1 MEPKNDADHT
11 RGVKME
17 KASLNPVSRAYEFDA
32 MIFDLDGV
40 ITSTAKLHFDGW
52 KVTFDKMMAS
62 LKESHLLPNDAP
74 DEFSEKH
81 YLDYV
86 DGKPRYDGVRSFID
100 ALGNGENWLGTKIA
114 DQVRDNS
121 TGSAHQSPF
130 IQFVAS
136 TMQADAVS
144 LSVSITSETLDKMID
159 QWSHDPEEL
168 GKLLDQCA
176 INPEHLEALLKALS
190 ERPLVLG
197 DIIVRKVGDIKD
209 KWINDRLND
218 DSVEIVKF
226 QHTLDMIH
234 AAKRKGI
241 TIGIA
246 SSSKN
251 AKKILKKARLM
262 ELFDEHLI
270 IDGIVREEM
279 GLSGKPAPDI
289 FVEAAK
295 RMGVSVHR
303 TIVFE
308 DASSGIQAGKRGN
321 FGLVVGL
328 ARSDNHQELR
338 ENGAD
343 IVLTDIA
350 DWADPLQEM
359 NRWYLEGLPQGCQR
373 LTYRGTPMQKDP
385 EADPDAL
392 RARFRAEQALQ
403 TVGNGF
409 FCTRG
414 ADYEER
420 QETDAWGYAGTY
432 FSTIRNTRKSVIEGQ
447 PVLNEDLV
455 NCINW
460 LPVTFSIDAGAWF
473 RPHESELLRYEKDIN
488 FNDGVFTRLLTFRN
502 QDGKETTVAARHCAS
517 MADKHLAA
525 VEYSVTPLNYS
536 GVIGVKAGLHGDHIN
551 DGVGR
556 YAKLDQHH
564 LERLDEGGK
573 SDGTFYVSVQTNP
586 SPVPGKA
593 LKPAEITAA
602 ARVIVELDGER
613 RHPKFEIETANR
625 RVDASFRQTVEQ
637 GQTLVVHKLVGLHT
651 LKPCSGAPDTLDDA
665 HRTIADLASFSD
677 VLEPSALKWA
687 EIWEKAG
694 IGVTGDRL
702 GQQALN
708 LATYHL
714 FVMGSEHNDGGIG
727 PRGLT
732 GETYR
737 GHEFWDDILYYPGI
751 SLQYPRITRS
761 LLEHRYHG
769 LGAAREAAQKHHF
782 QGAMFPW
789 QAGIDGDEQT
799 QTTRF
804 NPVSGKWDPDNSCR
818 QRHVSLAIA
827 YNVLD
832 YLETTADVQF
842 RGMGV
847 EMVLDICRFFASMCE
862 RDPQT
867 GRYSIDG
874 VMGPNEFHE
883 GKQKCGVRDNAY
895 TNIMLAWTMEKVE
908 RLVTAMKAAA
918 PLALEAAY
926 RNMGVTEKEMT
937 QAYDHWQKIRQ
948 QLSLH
953 INAEGVIANHADW
966 FDLKGPDDVKG
977 LEVELDGKVQD
988 LFSIVYA
995 PGRSD
1000 RRIRAVGMDPDDY
1013 QVQKQADTL
1022 MAYYNLGP
1030 DEVRRVTG
1038 MMGYELPQDH
1048 LLKNISHHLPRT
1060 SHGSTLSFITHAMV
1074 LANAGRT
1081 ADSWEFYRQALISDL
1096 ADIQGGTT
1104 AEGIHLG
1111 VMGGC
1116 LKGVVTNFAGINWQ
1130 GDTLSMNPGLPETW
1144 ESLKFSVLIRG
1155 DRYHIEIIGD
1165 ELKLRV
1171 SQEVRTHP
1179 QKENVVIAMA
1189 DHEHVVAYDTEMAFK
1204 VRP

>member
-1 MEPKNDADHT
+1 
-11 RGVKME
+11 
-17 KASLNPVSRAYEFDA
+17 
-32 MIFDLDGV
+32 
-40 ITSTAKLHFDGW
+40 
-52 KVTFDKMMAS
+52 
-62 LKESHLLPNDAP
+62 
-74 DEFSEKH
+74 
-81 YLDYV
+81 
-86 DGKPRYDGVRSFID
+86 
-100 ALGNGENWLGTKIA
+100 
-114 DQVRDNS
+114 
-121 TGSAHQSPF
+121 
-130 IQFVAS
+130 
-136 TMQADAVS
+136 
-144 LSVSITSETLDKMID
+144 
-159 QWSHDPEEL
+159 
-168 GKLLDQCA
+168 
-176 INPEHLEALLKALS
+176 
-190 ERPLVLG
+190 
-197 DIIVRKVGDIKD
+197 
-209 KWINDRLND
+209 
-218 DSVEIVKF
+218 
-226 QHTLDMIH
+226 
-234 AAKRKGI
+234 
-241 TIGIA
+241 
-246 SSSKN
+246 
-251 AKKILKKARLM
+251 
-262 ELFDEHLI
+262 
-270 IDGIVREEM
+270 
-279 GLSGKPAPDI
+279 
-289 FVEAAK
+289 
-295 RMGVSVHR
+295 
-303 TIVFE
+303 
-308 DASSGIQAGKRGN
+308 
-321 FGLVVGL
+321 
-328 ARSDNHQELR
+328 
-338 ENGAD
+338 
-343 IVLTDIA
+343 
-350 DWADPLQEM
+350 
-359 NRWYLEGLPQGCQR
+359 
-373 LTYRGTPMQKDP
+373 
-385 EADPDAL
+385 
-392 RARFRAEQALQ
+392 
-403 TVGNGF
+403 
-409 FCTRG
+409 
-414 ADYEER
+414 
-420 QETDAWGYAGTY
+420 
-432 FSTIRNTRKSVIEGQ
+432 
-447 PVLNEDLV
+447 
-455 NCINW
+455 
-460 LPVTFSIDAGAWF
+460 
-473 RPHESELLRYEKDIN
+473 
-488 FNDGVFTRLLTFRN
+488 
-502 QDGKETTVAARHCAS
+502 
-517 MADKHLAA
+517 
-525 VEYSVTPLNYS
+525 
-536 GVIGVKAGLHGDHIN
+536 
-551 DGVGR
+551 
-556 YAKLDQHH
+556 
-564 LERLDEGGK
+564 
-573 SDGTFYVSVQTNP
+573 
-586 SPVPGKA
+586 
-593 LKPAEITAA
+593 
-602 ARVIVELDGER
+602 
-613 RHPKFEIETANR
+613 
-625 RVDASFRQTVEQ
+625 
-637 GQTLVVHKLVGLHT
+637 
-651 LKPCSGAPDTLDDA
+651 
-665 HRTIADLASFSD
+665 
-677 VLEPSALKWA
+677 
-687 EIWEKAG
+687 
-694 IGVTGDRL
+694 
-702 GQQALN
+702 LN

-977 LEVELDGKVQD
+977 REVELDGKVQD